1 MYACEKIT
9 HETQKRTSVE
19 DELYQGLV
27 QSLLGAALASIMY
40 VSKPHLT
47 ISIGRVHR
55 SVFPDWWG
63 TCYSGVRTL
72 PVQLDLFIL
81 KLGLK

>member
-1 MYACEKIT
+1 MYAREKIT

-27 QSLLGAALASIMY
+27 QRLLGGALASITY
-40 VSKPHLT
+40 VNKPHLT
-47 ISIGRVHR
+47 NSIGRVHR
-55 SVFPDWWG
+55 SVFPGWWG
-63 TCYSGVRTL
+63 TCISGVSTL